1 MYYLSL
7 MQSYDGGRLVDTDI
21 FFDYVELVEEP
32 LKALLI
38 TNKYV
43 DQTAVTVMLYMH
55 VIISI
60 FIWLCIL

>member
-1 MYYLSL
+1 MYYLSC

-43 DQTAVTVMLYMH
+43 DQTTVLLRMH
-55 VIISI
+55 AHYLVVYIIGGSP
-60 FIWLCIL
+60 